1 MIQIDINKALNFAS
15 GEMHLSFQLNIER
28 NTFLTLYGKSGAG
41 KTSMLRIL
49 SGLLQPETGQIIVNG
64 TTWLDSTKGIN
75 LPPQKRSIGFVFQ
88 DYALFPNM
96 TVRENL
102 EFALLKK
109 QDPKII
115 DELIE
120 IVELGDLQSRKPVSI
135 SGGQQ
140 QRVALA
146 RSLVQRPAIL
156 LLDEPLAALDIE
168 MRHKL
173 QPYILELH
181 REYNLTTILVSHDI
195 PEVIK
200 MSDWVV
206 YLEQGKIVRQGL
218 PLEMFEEEEEV
229 KLISIERANE
239 YYILTLVVQNRP
251 ITVSIPFDQFPAKK

>member
-1 MIQIDINKALNFAS
+1 M
-15 GEMHLSFQLNIER
+15 
-28 NTFLTLYGKSGAG
+28 TLYGKSGAG

-49 SGLLQPETGQIIVNG
+49 SGLLQPENGQIIVNG
-64 TTWLDSTKGIN
+64 VTWLDSNMGIN

-88 DYALFPNM
+88 DDALFPNM

-102 EFALLKK
+102 EFALLKR
-109 QDPKII
+109 QNSKII

-120 IVELGDLQSRKPVSI
+120 MVELGDLQSRKPDAI

-146 RSLVQRPAIL
+146 RSLVQRPDIL

-168 MRHKL
+168 MRLKL
-173 QPYILELH
+173 QPYILALH

-206 YLEQGKIVRQGL
+206 HLEQGKIAQQGT
-218 PLEMFEEEEEV
+218 PFEIFGEEEEA
-229 KLISIERANE
+229 KLISIERKIDC
-239 YYILTLVVQNRP
+239 YLLKLVIENKP
-251 ITVSIPFDQFPAKK
+251 ITVSIPLDQFPVNN